1 MKKIKMNRVSL
12 REQVQLEFNKF
23 IEKHGKGMQ
32 LTTNDVKR
40 LIRLYKPKS
49 LLKLYSQYC
58 TSCNHTSYCGGKWQ
72 ITDFERVTHY
82 MAGHPKFK
90 RVQAYKQTYRVWNRC
105 NLQIRNCF
113 YNVIDLSK

>member
-1 MKKIKMNRVSL
+1 MNRVSL

-49 LLKLYSQYC
+49 LIKLYELYC
-58 TSCNHTSYCGGKWQ
+58 KSCNQSGSHYGRADWQ

-90 RVQAYKQTYRVWNRC
+90 RVPAYKQTYRVWNRC